1 MLTVFRHF
9 YHNIGIEHIGQIKLK
24 FYKKKC
30 RQGRDEIDQKD
41 LPKEKGG
48 GEEHGI
54 WEEKVK
60 RLSQNNRDD
69 CLWELHIVNG
79 LCYHRRHRMQV
90 RSPASLHIL

>member
-41 LPKEKGG
+41 LPKEKGVG
-48 GEEHGI
+48 KSMEYG
-54 WEEKVK
+54 K
-60 RLSQNNRDD
+60 RRLRG
-69 CLWELHIVNG
+69 CLKIIG
-79 LCYHRRHRMQV
+79 MIAFGSY
-90 RSPASLHIL
+90 IL